1 MFPFRF
7 LPCPECG
14 EPVDRAGVGH
24 VCRRDRR
31 FAAEPDLAAGQGVG
45 TEPGLGAEMA
55 TFEYDVH
62 RYLDTPE
69 GQLETWVAS
78 RRVRRSR

>member
-14 EPVDRAGVGH
+14 EAVDRAGVGH
-24 VCRRDRR
+24 SCRADRLLR
-31 FAAEPDLAAGQGVG
+31 AEPGLSAEQGVSI
-45 TEPGLGAEMA
+45 EPGLGVEME

-62 RYLDTPE
+62 RYLETPE
-69 GQLETWVAS
+69 GRLEAWVAS

>member
-7 LPCPECG
+7 MPCPECG
-14 EPVDRAGVGH
+14 ESVERTGAGHSCRAEKLL
-24 VCRRDRR
+24 D
-31 FAAEPDLAAGQGVG
+31 AELESLR
-45 TEPGLGAEMA
+45 TELEA
-55 TFEYDVH
+55 FEFNVH

-69 GQLETWVAS
+69 GRFESWLAA